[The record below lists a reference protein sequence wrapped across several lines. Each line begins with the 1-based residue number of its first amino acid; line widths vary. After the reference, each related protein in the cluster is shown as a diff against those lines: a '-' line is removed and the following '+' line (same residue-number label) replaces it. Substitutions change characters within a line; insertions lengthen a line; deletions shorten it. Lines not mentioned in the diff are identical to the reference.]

1 MVTEAFWMPIAI
13 SWQSSDI
20 VDVTKEIRIRLKKS
34 EFCQKT
40 FRFISLSPRHNKM
53 NTFQRPDCTTRVF
66 LTSFLFCLSFVVW
79 TKYWLCPHSSL
90 CLQLASPT
98 AWTRCSVGFSPD
110 TKSIMLSR
118 DAFFPFE
125 CLKLLS
131 EHFLSPV
138 KNLTFDV
145 DSSFNF
151 CLLYLLLKQFPD
163 DPWLW
168 GRGYIT
174 ALLTLYYTESDD
186 VPNYTLDSCF
196 HRVC

>member
-53 NTFQRPDCTTRVF
+53 NTFQRPYFTTRVF

-118 DAFFPFE
+118 DAFFHLNAWSCCQSISWVQSRISHLMLILPSIFVF
-125 CLKLLS
+125 CICFWSNFQMIPDS
-131 EHFLSPV
+131 EE
-138 KNLTFDV
+138 
-145 DSSFNF
+145 
-151 CLLYLLLKQFPD
+151 
-163 DPWLW
+163 
-168 GRGYIT
+168 GGYIT